1 MDKWYVVQVV
11 SGKEYATRDLVERLV
26 PGEVIAECFVP
37 AYETQIKFRGAWKT
51 VQKPLFP
58 GYVVAVTSDI
68 DALRL
73 CLRGVPEFTRV
84 LACGET
90 FVPLDEAD
98 KALICVFTQKDDR
111 TVAMSFGVMD
121 GDCVVVTAGPLTGRE
136 GWISGINRHKNLAFL
151 EIEMFGRTLKTK
163 VGLGVLRKKPGEE
176 ASD

>member
-11 SGKEYATRDLVERLV
+11 GGKEYATRNLVERLV
-26 PGEVIAECFVP
+26 SADVLGECFVP

-58 GYVVAVTSDI
+58 GYVVAVTGDI

-84 LACGET
+84 LTCGET
-90 FVPLDEAD
+90 FVPLDEVD
-98 KALICVFTQKDDR
+98 KALICAFTQKDDR

-121 GDCVVVTAGPLTGRE
+121 GDRVVVTAGPLMGHE

-163 VGLGVLRKKPGEE
+163 VGLGVLRKKPEGD
-176 ASD
+176 ASE